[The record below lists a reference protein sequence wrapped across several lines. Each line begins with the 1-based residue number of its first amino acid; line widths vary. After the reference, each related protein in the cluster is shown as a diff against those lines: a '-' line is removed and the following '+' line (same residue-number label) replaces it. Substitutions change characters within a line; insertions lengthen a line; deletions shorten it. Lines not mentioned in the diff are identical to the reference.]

1 MKVAR
6 RINLKVPVTRK
17 KSVYMVMDVSYTMVI
32 ISQHIQVLNAVQWK
46 LMWYVNYTSIK
57 MNKKLKNQT
66 VAIT

>member
-1 MKVAR
+1 
-6 RINLKVPVTRK
+6 
-17 KSVYMVMDVSYTMVI
+17 MVMDVSYTMVI

-57 MNKKLKNQT
+57 MNNKLKSQT

>member
-1 MKVAR
+1 
-6 RINLKVPVTRK
+6 
-17 KSVYMVMDVSYTMVI
+17 MVMDVSYTMVI
-32 ISQHIQVLNAVQWK
+32 ISQHIQVLNVQWK